1 MGAAYQSMF
10 VEHSSAKGTP
20 ESLLK
25 TAKGDVV
32 NMRKFM
38 SILAKQVNVI
48 ELKVENDAI
57 VASDVRQEV
66 RGRSRGT

>member
-1 MGAAYQSMF
+1 MF

-48 ELKVENDAI
+48 N
-57 VASDVRQEV
+57 
-66 RGRSRGT
+66 

>member
-1 MGAAYQSMF
+1 MF

>member
-1 MGAAYQSMF
+1 MF

-57 VASDVRQEV
+57 VACDTRQEV